1 MADLGNATA
10 ARPVGG
16 NSAMAAVE
24 NYNLVFCRRESREG
38 HYVAQCQPVMTIPAV
53 ACTKEAASLVNIS
66 VACEVK
72 QGDLGIIL
80 EKGFDRV
87 SKQVAFNS
95 VVSAGAG

>member
-1 MADLGNATA
+1 
-10 ARPVGG
+10 
-16 NSAMAAVE
+16 
-24 NYNLVFCRRESREG
+24 
-38 HYVAQCQPVMTIPAV
+38 MTIPAV